1 MVLRSF
7 YIIVFAVFLL
17 SALSENAVAQNP
29 GMRQFQNMSGKFGR
43 GGGAGGQA
51 KGGDSLQH
59 RTGLEDSITIKFRFL
74 DTSRF
79 SQLDS
84 SVLDF
89 TGRYPLSW
97 NYVTLG
103 NFGNAAE
110 NRIFTP
116 MYTSGWDHGFHAY
129 DAYSFTLSDTR
140 FYNTT
145 RPYSEIGYMLG
156 SLQEQ
161 YINLLHT
168 QNIKPNWNMS
178 IQYRLINAPGAFQNQ
193 NSNHNNYRVTSWYQ
207 TKNKRYQN
215 FVVILGNKLMSGEN
229 GGIKSDLNYLDSSV
243 YRDNRY
249 IIPTQLGGNNLQSRN
264 FFTTNI
270 VTGTFNT
277 TATYMMRQQF
287 DLGQKDSIVV
297 NDTTV
302 IPLFYPRVRL
312 EHTISYNTYNYRF
325 KDDRADSTY
334 YSNNYQ
340 ITLPTNEAK
349 YYQRDFWKEL
359 LNDFSIYTFPD
370 AKNSQ
375 QFLKLGA
382 SFQMLKGEFDTGLV
396 KKSYTNL
403 WLHGEY
409 RNKTRNKKWDIE
421 AYGGFYLNGYNA
433 GDYDVHAMLKR
444 LVSPS
449 FGYLQ
454 LGFENVNRT
463 PSFIF
468 DPVSSF
474 YLDKSQSLNKENNI
488 HFYAALNKAAK
499 KLNISA
505 HYQLLTNYTYLN
517 NFYKVAQASSLFT
530 VFQVMAD
537 KDFKIGKKGWHWRT
551 WVVVQQK
558 TGAAEVNLPLVSTR
572 NQFAYD
578 GNLGFKNL
586 FLTTGVELR
595 YFTPYKVNRYSPL
608 QGQFFYQDDQVIQM
622 KVPEL
627 TAYANFRIRAFS
639 AYIRME
645 NLNALKVNT
654 FKFTNNNLNYQNYP
668 SPGMQIRVGI
678 FWSFVN

>member
-1 MVLRSF
+1 LKSF
-7 YIIVFAVFLL
+7 YIVVF
-17 SALSENAVAQNP
+17 SALLLTVLCERAVGQNP
-29 GMRQFQNMSGKFGR
+29 GMRQFQNAAGKFGR
-43 GGGAGGQA
+43 AGGAGGQA

-59 RTGLEDSITIKFRFL
+59 RTGLEDSITLKFRFL

-97 NYVTLG
+97 NFVTLG

-110 NRIFTP
+110 NRIFSP
-116 MYTSGWDHGFHAY
+116 RYASGWDHGFHSY
-129 DAYSFTLSDTR
+129 DAYNFTLAATR

-168 QNIKPNWNMS
+168 QNVKPNWNMS

-193 NSNHNNYRVTSWYQ
+193 NTNHNSYRFTSWFQ
-207 TKNKRYQN
+207 SKNKRYQN
-215 FVVILGNKLMSGEN
+215 FFVILGNKLMSGEN
-229 GGIKSDLNYLDSSV
+229 GGIKNDLNYLDSSV

-249 IIPTQLGGNNLQSRN
+249 IIPTQIGGNNLQSRN

-277 TATYMMRQQF
+277 NATYLMRQQF

-302 IPLFYPRVRL
+302 IPLFYPRLRM

-325 KDDRADSTY
+325 RDTRADSLY
-334 YSNNYQ
+334 YANNYQ
-340 ITLPTNEAK
+340 ITIPTTEGV
-349 YYQRDFWKEL
+349 YYQQDYWKVL

-375 QFLKLGA
+375 QFLKAGI
-382 SFQMLKGEFDTGLV
+382 SFQMLKGEFDTGTV

-421 AYGGFYLNGYNA
+421 AYGAFYLNGYNS
-433 GDYDVHAMLKR
+433 GDYDIHGMLKR
-444 LVSPS
+444 LISPK
-449 FGYLQ
+449 FGYVE

-463 PSFIF
+463 PSFTF
-468 DPVSSF
+468 DPTSSF
-474 YLDKSQSLNKENNI
+474 YLDNSRSLNKENNI
-488 HFYAALNKAAK
+488 HFYAALDKSAQ
-499 KLNISA
+499 KLHVSA
-505 HYQLLTNYTYLN
+505 HYQLLSNYTYLTG
-517 NFYKVAQASSLFT
+517 FYKVAQASSLFT

-537 KDFKIGKKGWHWRT
+537 KDFKVGKKGWHWRT
-551 WVVVQQK
+551 WIVLQQR
-558 TGAAEVNLPLVSTR
+558 TGSADLNLPLISTR

-595 YFTPYKVNRYSPL
+595 YFTPYKVNQYSPL
-608 QGQFFYQDDQVIQM
+608 QGQFFFQENQVVHM
-622 KVPEL
+622 KAPEL
-627 TAYANFRIRAFS
+627 TAYANFRIRGFS
-639 AYIRME
+639 TYVRLE
-645 NLNALKVNT
+645 NLNALNVST
-654 FKFTNNNLNYQNYP
+654 FKFTNNNLNFKNYP
-668 SPGMQIRVGI
+668 SPGMQIRVGV